1 MGKRVRPGPSD
12 SFGSEVQRQFAG
24 LADQWGL
31 EDPVEDGFVLP
42 TVTYGDGRLT
52 YDWMHNQEDRL
63 LSVAVSLVVAEGT
76 LSAYVDELVAGAG
89 LGSRQQVRTSAQ
101 TWHAL
106 QQSIASHVDWL
117 GKLHPMLTGPETES
131 FLERAGARRF
141 SPDLD

>member
-31 EDPVEDGFVLP
+31 EDPVEDEVVLP
-42 TVTYGDGRLT
+42 TVTYVDGRLT
-52 YDWMHNQEDRL
+52 YDGCNQEDRL

-117 GKLHPMLTGPETES
+117 GKLHPMLTGPETDS

-141 SPDLD
+141 SADLD